1 MSSERTVLKQSGMS
15 RVVPIAVWAT
25 CVLASG
31 DAIVEGTATFTLHT
45 VMAMAAVALATW
57 IVLFTPNLTVD
68 AEGITIN
75 NPVRIVTVPFG
86 ALIDVRVGGAAT
98 VLARFAGGR
107 ERKVTSW
114 NAPGIKR
121 RRPTRRVG
129 GIGGS
134 GAAGMITYSAGRS
147 NPNEFALQAPKPTT
161 PEVEAA
167 VDHFR
172 APWDHAH
179 PGGDSTA
186 VATTAWRWREWLVFG
201 LLIVVNVAI
210 RLR

>member
-1 MSSERTVLKQSGMS
+1 MSSERAVLKQSGMS

-31 DAIVEGTATFTLHT
+31 DAIIEGTTSFAVHT

-57 IVLFTPNLTVD
+57 IVLFSPNLTVD
-68 AEGITIN
+68 TDGLTVN
-75 NPVRIVTVPFG
+75 NPVRIVRVPFG
-86 ALIDVRVGGAAT
+86 ALIEVRVGGAAT

-134 GAAGMITYSAGRS
+134 GAAGMVAYSAGRN
-147 NPNEFALQAPKPTT
+147 NPDAYALQAPKPITS
-161 PEVEAA
+161 EVDAA

-172 APWDHAH
+172 PAWDRAH
-179 PGGDSTA
+179 PGGESAA
-186 VATTAWRWREWLVFG
+186 VATTAWRWREWIVLG
-201 LLIVVNVAI
+201 LLILLNVAI